1 MLLYCIRAYLNVVLI
16 HTEIQEKQREAGR
29 ACAPGSIPSLLL
41 PLSTHKTQLP
51 SPQHHT
57 PALLEL
63 DARRGPSAAERRA
76 SCADSRTRA
85 CWLAP
90 ALVEDDNAGQA
101 QLVAELV
108 GERLLVS

>member
-1 MLLYCIRAYLNVVLI
+1 MPWLHPEPPPRSLHNVAL
-16 HTEIQEKQREAGR
+16 
-29 ACAPGSIPSLLL
+29 
-41 PLSTHKTQLP
+41 
-51 SPQHHT
+51 QHHT

-101 QLVAELV
+101 RLTAELV
-108 GERLLVS
+108 GERLLVSGRRHVRTSAVRR

>member
-1 MLLYCIRAYLNVVLI
+1 MPWLHPEPPLL
-16 HTEIQEKQREAGR
+16 G
-29 ACAPGSIPSLLL
+29 PSTTSL
-41 PLSTHKTQLP
+41 
-51 SPQHHT
+51 QHHT

-101 QLVAELV
+101 RLTAELV
-108 GERLLVS
+108 GEHLLVSAPACPDVGGAAVKLSH